1 MLKFSRKILW
11 LNLIPVKQ
19 FHQAKEGLPKK
30 KLRIRGIQTLVLFL
44 VLQKPLRFAIKNN
57 FWSQAGWWY
66 TYPSE
71 KY

>member
-30 KLRIRGIQTLVLFL
+30 KAANQGYSNFGAVFSAPKTIAIR
-44 VLQKPLRFAIKNN
+44 
-57 FWSQAGWWY
+57 Y
-66 TYPSE
+66 
-71 KY
+71 